1 MTANTGMTRGGTLF
15 GTAAAVAVVAGGV
28 GAVLVPVPDVAL
40 GGLWLLVGWLVLA
53 GVAGW
58 CAELAL
64 GRSSASTGHASD
76 FRTLR
81 LDMIAILATALVA
94 ELTLIGARLAR
105 DHEYATAWASGAVLL
120 ALVAGAS
127 WRISSVSDSG
137 SGYTPSDSLPSA
149 VAFAL
154 AEACGG
160 WLTARFA
167 VEGPLWAAWALG
179 CSMVVLAG
187 AFWLTDSR
195 SRGAE
200 STYLKV
206 FGSAVLLG
214 VAGVVA
220 RSVVRGET
228 AAAWCVGGVAV
239 GGPLLVVMMSALRR
253 TGSRRG
259 ATAPPG
265 AQIAGILVPLGSLA
279 WAMWSGKPWSGPD
292 SGDRLLEAGWLAV
305 AGAVLLVT
313 QYGVLVW
320 TSTAPSAD
328 RASALARVVRTT
340 SPPHSSRATDDLTR
354 ITVLERFASPL
365 RSTAL
370 NALHRRTAVA
380 TGLTV
385 DDIWPRIALVAPEEV
400 NHRVRRGERG
410 VLVCR
415 ITVASAVCTT
425 GVWLLVALTGLGG
438 LHVEQGV
445 AVLPVVGPLAV
456 AAVAL
461 VQARRSLV
469 EVYEAKADAVD
480 VYRYDLAERMRLSV
494 PESPSD
500 ADMRRL
506 AAQLSGERASDP
518 YAERRGAEP
527 GAADR
532 AWRDQLAAADRAR
545 RDQLAAAVAGMV
557 SADIQAMVLRSIRDE
572 RLSQTARNPVGAPL
586 TESQPTLT
594 ESQLKLLAQEIA
606 RSTAGPVGA
615 RLESHLS
622 DLQRELHQDMRSVI
636 RTSLT
641 EAVTG
646 PALTNF
652 VGYFAIELED
662 SDAQDVRAEGGTIR
676 AAAGQRLRLLASVVR
691 DEHMRDFP
699 SVVASRPGGNFFV
712 VEPIRVEGGRDA
724 GTASFDVMADSST
737 LTPLPQRKNLRVE
750 HKQQTAFGFQVPEQ
764 GNHEIWMQLYQAGH
778 LVQVVALKIE
788 ATGATDDV

>member
-1 MTANTGMTRGGTLF
+1 MRAKTGTTRGGALF
-15 GTAAAVAVVAGGV
+15 GTAAAVAVAVGGT
-28 GAVLVPVPDVAL
+28 GAVLVPVRDVAL
-40 GGLWLLVGWLVLA
+40 GGLWLLVGWLMLA
-53 GVAGW
+53 GVAGC

-64 GRSSASTGHASD
+64 GRSSASIGDASD

-81 LDMIAILATALVA
+81 LDTIAILATALVA
-94 ELTLIGARLAR
+94 ELTLIAARLAH
-105 DHEYATAWASGAVLL
+105 DHEYATAWASGGVLL

-127 WRISSVSDSG
+127 WRITSVSGSSSG
-137 SGYTPSDSLPSA
+137 HTPSDSLPSA

-160 WLTARFA
+160 WLTTCFA
-167 VEGPLWAAWALG
+167 VEGPLWAAWVLG
-179 CSMVVLAG
+179 CAMVVLAG
-187 AFWLTDSR
+187 GFWLSDSQ
-195 SRGAE
+195 SWGAE

-220 RSVVRGET
+220 RFAVRGEM
-228 AAAWCVGGVAV
+228 AAAWWVGGVAV
-239 GGPLLVVMMSALRR
+239 AGPLLVVMMSALRQ
-253 TGSRRG
+253 TGAGRG

-265 AQIAGILVPLGSLA
+265 AQLAGILVPLGSLA

-292 SGDRLLEAGWLAV
+292 SGDRLLEAGWLTV

-328 RASALARVVRTT
+328 RASTFARVVRTT
-340 SPPHSSRATDDLTR
+340 SRERSNWITDDLTWL
-354 ITVLERFASPL
+354 TVLQRLMNPL
-365 RSTAL
+365 ESIAL
-370 NALHRRTAVA
+370 NAVHRRTAMA
-380 TGLTV
+380 TGLAV
-385 DDIWPRIALVAPEEV
+385 DDIWPRIELVAPDEV
-400 NHRVRRGERG
+400 NRRVRRRERG
-410 VLVCR
+410 VLVWR

-438 LHVEQGV
+438 LHVERGV

-456 AAVAL
+456 AALAL
-461 VQARRSLV
+461 AQARRSLV

-480 VYRYDLAERMRLSV
+480 VYRYDLAKRMHLSV
-494 PESPSD
+494 PENPSG
-500 ADMRRL
+500 ADMSRL
-506 AAQLSGERASDP
+506 AAELSGESAPDM
-518 YAERRGAEP
+518 YEERWRAEP

-532 AWRDQLAAADRAR
+532 AR
-545 RDQLAAAVAGMV
+545 RDELAAAVAGMV
-557 SADIQAMVLRSIRDE
+557 SADIRAMVGQAIRDE
-572 RLSQTARNPVGAPL
+572 RLSAAARTPVGAA
-586 TESQPTLT
+586 LT
-594 ESQLKLLAQEIA
+594 ESQLTQLAQKVA

-622 DLQRELHQDMRSVI
+622 DLQRKFHQDMRSAI

-676 AAAGQRLRLLASVVR
+676 APAGRRLRLLVSVVR

-699 SVVASRPGGNFFV
+699 SVVASRLGSNFFV
-712 VEPIRVEGGRDA
+712 LEPVRVEGGRDA

-737 LTPLPQRKNLRVE
+737 LTPLPQRKNLHVE
-750 HKQQTAFGFQVPEQ
+750 HKQQTAFGFQVPEE
-764 GNHEIWMQLYQAGH
+764 GNHEIWLQLYQAGH

-788 ATGATDDV
+788 AAGATDDV